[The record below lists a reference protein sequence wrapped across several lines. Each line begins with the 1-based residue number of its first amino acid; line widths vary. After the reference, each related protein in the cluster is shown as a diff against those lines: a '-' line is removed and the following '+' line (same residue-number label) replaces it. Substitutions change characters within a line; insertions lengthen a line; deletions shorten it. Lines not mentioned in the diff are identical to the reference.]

1 MVFPY
6 PDGETYDDFATRIAA
21 WLAEQDGTPVIAVT
35 HGIVTRVMRGLY
47 AGLPRATALSLP
59 VPQDRIFHLAGGT
72 IAVLSLVRVHKGVFF
87 SGVARAEDMSA
98 MGDGRIARNGS
109 DNLDGNRQTSS

>member
-1 MVFPY
+1 MASSY
-6 PDGETYDDFATRIAA
+6 DADETPKIAA
-21 WLAEQDGTPVIAVT
+21 ITGY
-35 HGIVTRVMRGLY
+35 HRTR
-47 AGLPRATALSLP
+47 
-59 VPQDRIFHLAGGT
+59 
-72 IAVLSLVRVHKGVFF
+72 LVRVHKGVFF